1 MVLTRLD
8 WTLLDHQRVVVLE
21 HPGLGTHL
29 QGDHPG
35 QFQVVEFLFKA
46 VAQADHVVVG
56 LGIGLGA
63 AGLGLLLQ
71 LGQVLCLDLGQPLF
85 PARMYM
91 VSSCWYLAL
100 SSNIWSRLATSFI
113 RVI

>member
-1 MVLTRLD
+1 M
-8 WTLLDHQRVVVLE
+8 
-21 HPGLGTHL
+21 

-35 QFQVVEFLFKA
+35 QFQVVELLFKA

-63 AGLGLLLQ
+63 TGLGLLLQ

-85 PARMYM
+85 PRQD
-91 VSSCWYLAL
+91 VHGQLL
-100 SSNIWSRLATSFI
+100 LVLGVEFKHLVQVGHIFH
-113 RVI
+113 